1 MWCELAYLKNLYLL
15 EMIMAYLDFTDKL
28 SVNVSI
34 IDQQHKV
41 LIEIINDLHDAM
53 AAGKGKAVMDDVLLR
68 LIDYTKMHF
77 STEERLMAQY
87 NYPDRV
93 SHETQHFQLTSQV
106 GQLYIKVKENKTSVT
121 IETMEF
127 LKDWLNH
134 HILET
139 DKKFGAFLLSKG
151 VK

>member
-1 MWCELAYLKNLYLL
+1 MEVR
-15 EMIMAYLDFTDKL
+15 MAYIDFTDKL
-28 SVNVSI
+28 SVKVSL
-34 IDQQHKV
+34 IDEQHKK

-53 AAGKGKAVMDDVLLR
+53 VTGQGKTIMDDVLAR

-87 NYPDRV
+87 KYPDRV
-93 SHETQHFQLTSQV
+93 THETQHIELTTQV
-106 GQLYIKVKENKTSVT
+106 GQLYLKVQQNKGSVT
-121 IETMEF
+121 IETMTF
-127 LKDWLNH
+127 LKNWLNH

-139 DKKFGAFLLSKG
+139 DKKFGAFLIEKG